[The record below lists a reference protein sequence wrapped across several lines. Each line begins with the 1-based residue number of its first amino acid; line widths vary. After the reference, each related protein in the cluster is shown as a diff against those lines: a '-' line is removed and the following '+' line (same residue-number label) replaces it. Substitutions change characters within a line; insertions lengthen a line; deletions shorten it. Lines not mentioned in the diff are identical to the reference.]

1 MIGLTLMKH
10 LPVYGSQYVL
20 DDEIQYT
27 IFKHCNLF
35 LLHAGPG
42 AHNFFL
48 LPSTPV
54 DCQHSG
60 MKQTLVSMVVDL

>member
-35 LLHAGPG
+35 LLHAVGP
-42 AHNFFL
+42 HNFIM
-48 LPSTPV
+48 LPSTPK
-54 DCQHSG
+54 DRQHSC
-60 MKQTLVSMVVDL
+60 MKQIVV